1 MKFISLIY
9 PGVSIAKTYLT
20 VEIVE
25 IVEVLTIETVE
36 ISSLG

>member
-1 MKFISLIY
+1 MKSILLIY